1 MVKTAYCMK
10 RLVLLFCI
18 LLSLPAFART
28 PAKTVSKTHITAAIA
43 ECRLYSGTEMVRLG
57 RLSTAALKG
66 VIRLAALDDP
76 DARKALGL
84 MKGIHGIT
92 VLDYADCKAEDREAI
107 SGKLERALS
116 GSEMLMEASDEGEKM
131 KIYGL
136 VDDQMES
143 VRDFVL
149 FSPTDC
155 SLICLFGS
163 IPMEALEKVASHD

>member
-1 MVKTAYCMK
+1 MVKTAFCMK
-10 RLVLLFCI
+10 RLVLLICI

-28 PAKTVSKTHITAAIA
+28 PAKTVSKTRITTAIA
-43 ECRLYSGTEMVRLG
+43 ECRLYPGTEMVRLG
-57 RLSTAALKG
+57 RLSTAALRG

-76 DARKALGL
+76 EAREALGL

-107 SGKLERALS
+107 SRKLESALS
-116 GSEMLMEASDEGEKM
+116 GSEMLMETSEEGEKM
-131 KIYGL
+131 RIYGL
-136 VDDQMES
+136 VDDQMEN

-155 SLICLFGS
+155 NLICIFGS
-163 IPMEALEKVASHD
+163 IPMGAMEKVASHD